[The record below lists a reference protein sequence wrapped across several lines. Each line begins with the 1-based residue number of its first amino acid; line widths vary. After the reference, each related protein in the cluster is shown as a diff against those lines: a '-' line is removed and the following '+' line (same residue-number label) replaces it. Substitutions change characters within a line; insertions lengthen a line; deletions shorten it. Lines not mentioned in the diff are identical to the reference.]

1 MFVLSKQLCMNME
14 SSCLISS
21 RHYHLRPFGKYLRG
35 KSKANFELRKKGKH
49 VKHNA
54 YKGRSAWTDS
64 NCVLISHEFTFIFM
78 AMRCM
83 YIWGINGERNN
94 HKFDSFKAI
103 FPFYSRWKLTAF
115 HDCEHFNRKKINGQV
130 FLCRFHQHELHFA
143 REHFFAVAGALG
155 IHFYSYDSTKDI
167 KLAAADITNLWK
179 AEN

>member
-35 KSKANFELRKKGKH
+35 KSKANFQLRKKGKH

-54 YKGRSAWTDS
+54 HKGRSAWTDS

-83 YIWGINGERNN
+83 YIWRINGERNN
-94 HKFDSFKAI
+94 HKFDSCKAI
-103 FPFYSRWKLTAF
+103 SPFHSRWKLTAF
-115 HDCEHFNRKKINGQV
+115 HDCEHFNRKKLMDKFFCVASINMN
-130 FLCRFHQHELHFA
+130 FILPESIFSLWL
-143 REHFFAVAGALG
+143 EHSEYIFTVMILQR
-155 IHFYSYDSTKDI
+155 T
-167 KLAAADITNLWK
+167 
-179 AEN
+179 